1 MVNFVLNTT
10 INRDSETTF
19 KFSKRYRCMLSPFI
33 PSSLAPLWSL
43 EELKGYIL
51 FLQSRLIPL
60 LSAEAQLILTRY
72 YQYVRGH
79 NNSVAQA
86 TVRLLESLI
95 RLAQAHARLMMRNRV
110 VTMVCAIIVNDDN
123 NNDDSQ

>member
-1 MVNFVLNTT
+1 MQALTLRMK
-10 INRDSETTF
+10 I
-19 KFSKRYRCMLSPFI
+19 YLSTQSVI
-33 PSSLAPLWSL
+33 IVRILSIAYHQAPLWSV

-51 FLQSRLIPL
+51 FVQRNFTPL
-60 LSAEAQLILTRY
+60 LSSEAQLILTRY

-95 RLAQAHARLMMRNRV
+95 RLGQAHARLMMRKREI
-110 VTMVCAIIVNDDN
+110 TMVVLLVSVNPRMPL
-123 NNDDSQ
+123 

>member
-1 MVNFVLNTT
+1 MNYVLNAS
-10 INRDSETTF
+10 INIETEDLF
-19 KFSKRYRCMLSPFI
+19 KYSKRYNCRIDVDCLLS
-33 PSSLAPLWSL
+33 APLWSI

-51 FLQSRLIPL
+51 FVQRNYSPL
-60 LSAEAQLILTRY
+60 LSSEAQLILTRY

-95 RLAQAHARLMMRNRV
+95 RLGQAHARLMMRNRV
-110 VTMVCAIIVNDDN
+110 ITMVLLFLSINIRMLL
-123 NNDDSQ
+123 

>member
-1 MVNFVLNTT
+1 MQRL
-10 INRDSETTF
+10 
-19 KFSKRYRCMLSPFI
+19 KI
-33 PSSLAPLWSL
+33 PSSFQKDIDVCIVFSLFIIHHHSHIAPLWSL

-51 FLQSRLIPL
+51 FLQSRFSPL

-95 RLAQAHARLMMRNRV
+95 RLAQAHARLMMRNSV
-110 VTMVCAIIVNDDN
+110 ITMVSVE
-123 NNDDSQ
+123 